1 MPAAATHDRVLA
13 ILCDGAR
20 PDVIEQL
27 AASGD
32 MPVVKEHFI
41 DRGGF
46 RAGTSVFPTVSGPAH
61 LPMLTGAHPGRAN
74 LPGIRWAERPS
85 SKLGFLGRTR
95 SYMTPFR
102 SPKLQVD
109 VTANVTTLFQHVD
122 GLADINTWFLRGCPS
137 KSRFT
142 RFSKATA
149 FLKSLATTNW
159 YSSDLAAEAAVLRA
173 FDKGFPSAFAVFPA
187 VDELGHKS
195 GPLSEASLE
204 AYRRFDQALGR
215 VIDALARRG
224 RLDGTLLVLS
234 SDHGQSTTHTH
245 FELDQFVAKHV
256 PKTLS
261 YPRLW
266 RNLLGAEAAVMVSGN
281 AMANIYLA
289 GARGWDDAPDLEI
302 GRPAALMQALLEQPS
317 IDHLVYRNGDRACVV
332 VGRNGKAFVDPV
344 ASGGDPASTVSYR
357 VEGTD
362 PLGLGIESRQ
372 LTRDE
377 IAAKTASS
385 DYPDA
390 PWQLAEFYRSP
401 RAGDLVVC
409 AKPGFD
415 LRANFEYQPHNGSHG
430 GLHKD
435 HMLVPAA
442 VNGRWAKDH
451 VRSVDLFP
459 TILAALGKPIPS
471 AIDGEAIP
479 IR

>member
-1 MPAAATHDRVLA
+1 MATHDRVLA

-20 PDVIEQL
+20 PDVMAKL
-27 AASGD
+27 AAAGE
-32 MPVVKEHFI
+32 MPVVKQHFI

-74 LPGIRWAERPS
+74 LPGIRWAERPTS
-85 SKLGFLGRTR
+85 SGRLGFLGRTR

-102 SPKLQVD
+102 SPKLAVD
-109 VTANVTTLFQHVD
+109 VDASVTTLFQHID

-149 FLKSLATTNW
+149 FLKSLATTDW
-159 YSSDLAAEAAVLRA
+159 YSSDLAAEAAVMRA
-173 FDKGFPSAFAVFPA
+173 FDRGFPSAFAVFPA

-195 GPLSEASLE
+195 GPLSDASIE
-204 AYRRFDQALGR
+204 AYRRFDRALGR
-215 VIDALARRG
+215 LIDAMVKRG

-245 FELDQFVAKHV
+245 FELDQFVAKYI

-266 RNLLGAEAAVMVSGN
+266 RNLIGAEAAVMVSGN

-289 GARGWDDAPDLEI
+289 GPRGWDDAPELDR
-302 GRPAALMQALLEQPS
+302 GRPAELVAALLDQPA
-317 IDHLVYRNGDRACVV
+317 IDHLIMRRSGRSSIV
-332 VGRNGKAFVDPV
+332 VGRGGKAYVDPV
-344 ASGGDPASTVSYR
+344 TDGSGGSASAVSYR
-357 VEGTD
+357 AEGSD
-362 PLGLGIESRQ
+362 PLALGIAGTF
-372 LTRDE
+372 TRDQ
-377 IAAKTASS
+377 IAARTADT

-442 VNGRWAKDH
+442 VNAQWSRDH

-459 TILAALGKPIPS
+459 TILAALGKPVPA
-471 AIDGEAIP
+471 AIDGEP
-479 IR
+479 IALK